1 MAKILKVIK
10 EPKRLYIRLLKK
22 FSKFLNDEF
31 YLKVLY
37 QLRMNRKLNLSNPR
51 TFNEKLQWLKLNYK
65 PPILTIMA
73 DKYEA
78 KVYVQ
83 SIIGDK
89 YIIPTIGIWDKF
101 EDINFKE
108 LPNSFV
114 LKTTHDQGG
123 VVICK
128 DLSTFDINKANVKLN
143 KHLKSN
149 LFDISR
155 EWPYKNIHPRIIAEK
170 FMEDRKSGGLKDYKF
185 FCFNGEPKLLY
196 VASGRQ
202 DKQNG
207 LTFDYFDMDFNKL
220 DITQAYEHSK
230 NPIAKP
236 EMFDEMVYISKKLS
250 EGLPHV
256 RVDLYEISGKIYF
269 GELTFFHHGGF
280 VPFKPEYWDDK
291 LGSYLTLPK

>member
-1 MAKILKVIK
+1 MAKILNVIK
-10 EPKRLYIRLLKK
+10 DPKRLYIRFLKK
-22 FSKFLNDEF
+22 ISKFLNDEF
-31 YLKVLY
+31 YIKVLY

-65 PPILTIMA
+65 APILTIMA

-128 DLSTFDINKANVKLN
+128 DLSTFDITKANVKLN

-170 FMEDRKSGGLKDYKF
+170 FMVDSKSGELKDYKF

-220 DITQAYEHSK
+220 DITQAYGHSK
-230 NPIAKP
+230 NPIKKP
-236 EMFDEMVYISKKLS
+236 ETFDEMVFISKKLS

-256 RVDLYEISGKIYF
+256 RVDLYEINGKIYF

-280 VPFKPEYWDDK
+280 VPFKPEYWDDI
-291 LGSYLTLPK
+291 LGSYITLPK